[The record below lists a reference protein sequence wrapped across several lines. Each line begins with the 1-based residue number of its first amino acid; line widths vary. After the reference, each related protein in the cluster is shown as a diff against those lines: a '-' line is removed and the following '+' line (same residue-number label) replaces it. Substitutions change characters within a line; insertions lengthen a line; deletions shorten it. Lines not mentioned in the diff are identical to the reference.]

1 MKNNILKSL
10 LAIATVFV
18 MTGCGGSS
26 SPVDD
31 VLIALGDPIDGSDPV
46 NDVPISLPDS
56 IDGPAEE
63 TVTLGTENISPEV
76 QEIIDGPVSKISQEL
91 INTLAYMGN
100 EERLAYDVYN
110 ALYNKYGK
118 KTFTN
123 IAKNENNENNG
134 IKGEYQHITLVQE
147 LIQKYKL
154 SDDVNFTNVEVPL
167 GYMNTAIEDMVPGK
181 YDVAAIQ
188 NLYDALIAM
197 ATSETEALKV
207 GCRVE
212 VIDIMDLDH
221 DIVLAEAEDAADII
235 EVFKIL
241 RAGSYNHYWAFDGAL
256 EEGCCPTALEILGGT
271 TCPDYP
277 QK

>member
-1 MKNNILKSL
+1 KNNILKSL

-31 VLIALGDPIDGSDPV
+31 VPITLGDPIDGSV
-46 NDVPISLPDS
+46 EETVSSDVPT
-56 IDGPAEE
+56 
-63 TVTLGTENISPEV
+63 TVTLGTETINPET
-76 QEIIDGPVSKISQEL
+76 QAIIDAPASNISQEL
-91 INTLAYMGN
+91 INTLSYMGN

-110 ALYNKYGK
+110 ALYDKYGK

-123 IAKNENNENNG
+123 IAT
-134 IKGEYQHITLVQE
+134 KGEYQHITLMQE

-154 SDDVNFTNVEVPL
+154 SDDVNFTNVDLPAL
-167 GYMNTAIEDMVPGK
+167 GYMNTAIEDMVPGV
-181 YDVAAIQ
+181 YDVSAIQ
-188 NLYDALIAM
+188 GLYDDLMDIA
-197 ATSETEALKV
+197 TNEIEALKV
-207 GCRVE
+207 GCKIE

-221 DIVLAEAEDAADII
+221 DIALAEAEDAADII

-256 EEGCCPTALEILGGT
+256 QSEGGCCPTALEILGGS

>member
-10 LAIATVFV
+10 LVIGTVFV
-18 MTGCGGSS
+18 MTGCGGESS

-31 VLIALGDPIDGSDPV
+31 VAIA
-46 NDVPISLPDS
+46 LPDS
-56 IDGPAEE
+56 IDGSTEE
-63 TVTLGTENISPEV
+63 TVSSDVPTTDVLGTETISPEI

-91 INTLAYMGN
+91 INTLSYMGN

-110 ALYNKYGK
+110 ALYVKYGNQK
-118 KTFTN
+118 FTN
-123 IAKNENNENNG
+123 IAT
-134 IKGEYQHITLVQE
+134 KGEYQHITLVQE

-167 GYMNTAIEDMVPGK
+167 GYMNTAIEDMEPGV
-181 YDVAAIQ
+181 YDVSEIQ
-188 NLYDALIAM
+188 DLYDELMDM
-197 ATSETEALKV
+197 ATNETEALKV
-207 GCRVE
+207 GCMIE

-221 DIVLAEAEDAADII
+221 DIVLAEAEGAADII

-256 EEGCCPTALEILGGT
+256 QDGCCAIALEILGT
-271 TCPDYP
+271 TECPTTADYP
-277 QK
+277 KSNNN

>member
-1 MKNNILKSL
+1 MKISTLKNL
-10 LAIATVFV
+10 MVVGAVFGII
-18 MTGCGGSS
+18 GCGSS
-26 SPVDD
+26 SSVDGIVEDAVSSVSDEAVLPDDPTSQLPADVVLPDDPTSQLPDD
-31 VLIALGDPIDGSDPV
+31 VQA
-46 NDVPISLPDS
+46 
-56 IDGPAEE
+56 
-63 TVTLGTENISPEV
+63 
-76 QEIIDGPVSKISQEL
+76 IIDGPVSKISQEL

-110 ALYNKYGK
+110 ALYVTYPK
-118 KTFTN
+118 KIFTN
-123 IAKNENNENNG
+123 IATN
-134 IKGEYQHITLVQE
+134 GEYQHITLVQE

-167 GYMNTAIEDMVPGK
+167 GYMNTAIEDMEPGV
-181 YDVAAIQ
+181 YDVSEIQ
-188 NLYDALIAM
+188 DLYDELMDM
-197 ATSETEALKV
+197 ATNETEALKV
-207 GCRVE
+207 GCMIE

-221 DIVLAEAEDAADII
+221 DIVLAEAEGAADII

-256 EEGCCPTALEILGGT
+256 QDGCCPTALEILGGT